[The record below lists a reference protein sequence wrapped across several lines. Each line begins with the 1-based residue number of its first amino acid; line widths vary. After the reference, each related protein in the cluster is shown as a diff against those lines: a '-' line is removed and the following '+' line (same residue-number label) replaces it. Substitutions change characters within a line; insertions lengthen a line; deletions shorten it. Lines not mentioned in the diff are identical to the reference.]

1 MKLELRSGSR
11 VYPDEI
17 EKNIEL
23 SSLSK
28 LGFITIEKDIVYN
41 CPKCGQQQFNSKINL
56 LEKTYYCPCGCI
68 IPNPITDGED
78 IRIIKAINFIK
89 VKNYIF
95 KVLQKQKINAQYDP
109 HRKLFF
115 LNELNNIK
123 VIIIGYSICLD
134 LLYADEGKNCLFIN
148 LNVTS
153 GIVYPWRGQIID
165 ILDLDTLKLKT
176 IIASIPINLL
186 LESTENE
193 LKFQKVLDRGDRY
206 FEKDFVSF
214 LVTELRK
221 RDEKIKALIL
231 RLGSSNSLLNAKTI
245 LLGMAGKSDFYLLPI
260 GEYLSDGLNPNR
272 FGEVKAYGKDTLFSF
287 EDFAKAQA
295 HAAGQD
301 ILCIVGCNKI
311 QQEVWSNL
319 IERRTSEKYF
329 KFVVLDQ
336 ELILM
341 LINVLEIDLDE
352 LLNIRNELT
361 N

>member
-1 MKLELRSGSR
+1 MKLELRFGSR

-17 EKNIEL
+17 EKNMEL

-28 LGFITIEKDIVYN
+28 RGLITTEDDLVYN
-41 CPKCGQQQFNSKINL
+41 CPKCGRQHFNSKLNS
-56 LEKTYYCPCGCI
+56 LEKNYYCHCGHI
-68 IPNPITDGED
+68 IPNPMTKGEE
-78 IRIIKAINFIK
+78 IKIVKAINFIK

-95 KVLQKQKINAQYDP
+95 KVFQKQRIDAYYDSSRKIF
-109 HRKLFF
+109 H
-115 LNELNNIK
+115 LNELSNIK

-148 LNVTS
+148 LNITS

-165 ILDLDTLKLKT
+165 ILDLDTPKLK
-176 IIASIPINLL
+176 ALLAAIPINPLL
-186 LESTENE
+186 KSTENE
-193 LKFQKVLDRGDRY
+193 LKFQKVIDKGDRY

-214 LVTELRK
+214 WITELRE
-221 RDEKIKALIL
+221 RDEKIKALIH
-231 RLGSSNSLLNAKTI
+231 RLETSNSLLNAKII

-260 GEYLSDGLNPNR
+260 GKYLSDGLNPNR
-272 FGEVKAYGKDTLFSF
+272 YGEVKAFGKDTLFSF

-301 ILCIVGCNKI
+301 ILCIVACNRI
-311 QQEVWSNL
+311 QQGVWSNL
-319 IERRTSEKYF
+319 IERRISEKYF

-341 LINVLEIDLDE
+341 LINVLEIDLGK
-352 LLNIRNELT
+352 LLNVPQE
-361 N
+361 